1 MSAFDDAVE
10 RVQIA
15 IRAARAEG
23 SLTSVDWCVDT
34 RDQDATRIVVADCQ
48 SYAAI
53 CDQLGAKR
61 DNGRWSARGNHR
73 VYDALTRDNKIMI
86 EHRCWPHLD
95 CWTP

>member
-23 SLTSVDWCVDT
+23 ALRAVDWSVSTQGDDVMHIDI
-34 RDQDATRIVVADCQ
+34 RDCQ

-53 CDQLGAKR
+53 CDQLGAKH
-61 DNGRWSARGNHR
+61 DGGRLIRGHR
-73 VYDALTRDNKIMI
+73 IYDALTKDDRLVI

-95 CWTP
+95 CWGTT